1 MMEDSIVTIIVIL
14 HNFQWQIQN
23 PCEVNVQF
31 QVDQSQVI
39 SLIL

>member
-1 MMEDSIVTIIVIL
+1 MEASIVTIIVIL

-23 PCEVNVQF
+23 LCEMNVQL
-31 QVDQSQVI
+31 QIDQSQVI